1 MKHVSLSRLF
11 SIALLTA
18 LAACSGTKLD
28 QPRSYLVYF
37 DNDSATITADGQRV
51 IGTIVTGIKDNSPS
65 KVVIAGRADG
75 STAHDATLAD
85 QRAVA
90 VMQALT
96 QQGVAASKLEKEAGA
111 PPSGVTGVA
120 AHQVAVTLLP

>member
-1 MKHVSLSRLF
+1 MPRVPVSRIF
-11 SIALLTA
+11 SVIMLAA
-18 LAACSGTKLD
+18 LAACGGSALN

-37 DNDSATITADGQRV
+37 DNDSATLTPDGQRIV
-51 IGTIVTGIKDNSPS
+51 GTIVTGIKDNSPS
-65 KVVIAGRADG
+65 KVVVAGRADG

-96 QQGVAASKLEKEAGA
+96 QQGVPANKLEKEADA
-111 PPSGVTGVA
+111 PPSGINGVA
-120 AHQVAVTLLP
+120 AHQVVITLLP

>member
-1 MKHVSLSRLF
+1 MRRVPVSRIF
-11 SIALLTA
+11 AVIMLTA
-18 LAACSGTKLD
+18 LAACGSTLN

-37 DNDSATITADGQRV
+37 DNDSATLTPDGQRIV
-51 IGTIVTGIKDNSPS
+51 GTIVTGIKDNAPS
-65 KVVIAGRADG
+65 KVVVAGRADG

-96 QQGVAASKLEKEAGA
+96 QQGVPASKLEKEADA
-111 PPSGVTGVA
+111 PPSGINGVA
-120 AHQVAVTLLP
+120 AHQVVVTLLP